1 MNYGLGCRRTVV
13 EMGGPWQSSSRW
25 AGLPPAVRSA
35 NFVRMRTWLK
45 PFAALALATALAPL
59 GQAQELEATEA
70 APFGQA
76 GAQKKVYVVPVRD
89 DIMPPILYVIRRGVK
104 EAMAAEADCL
114 ILDMETNGGRV
125 DITEEIFDIL
135 AKFKGDTV
143 TYVNKDAYS
152 AGAFIAVA
160 TQKIYMAPQSV
171 IGAAAPIMMSP
182 TGGVSEMPS
191 TMEVKMNSAIRAK
204 IRTQAEKNGYAVD
217 VIEAMVDKSKKLER
231 DGKIICEEGDILTL
245 TNLEAEAKH
254 GEAQTRLLSSGTVE
268 SIDALIDKL
277 GYAGAVRVDIQPLGA
292 EQLGT
297 WINAISPLL
306 LLIGIIGLYI
316 EFKTPGFGV
325 FGAIGIASLVVYF
338 FGGYVSGLAGIEWVA
353 VFVLGVVLVAVELLW
368 LPGTLVIG
376 AMGVVCM
383 LIALV
388 MGMTDIYPDMPWFPS
403 GDGAGGEGAP
413 PVEGIDFE
421 LPNFSKP
428 IFDLMVAFLLSIPV
442 IWALARYLPHTAFFA
457 KFASEAASGVESVAA
472 VSAEVESRLGQVGE
486 AITPLHPGGKVM
498 MGDDLCDVVTQ
509 GEMIAVGAQVK
520 VIGHRGSDLLVVE
533 A

>member
-1 MNYGLGCRRTVV
+1 
-13 EMGGPWQSSSRW
+13 
-25 AGLPPAVRSA
+25 
-35 NFVRMRTWLK
+35 MRTWLK
-45 PFAALALATALAPL
+45 PFAALALAAVLIPL
-59 GQAQELEATEA
+59 GQAQELEAQGATPLGE
-70 APFGQA
+70 A
-76 GAQKKVYVVPVRD
+76 GAQRKVYVVPVRD

-125 DITEEIFDIL
+125 DITEEIFDIVG
-135 AKFKGDTV
+135 KFKGETV

-171 IGAAAPIMMSP
+171 IGAAAPIMMGP

-191 TMEVKMNSAIRAK
+191 TMEVKINSAIRAR

-245 TNLEAEAKH
+245 TNLEAEAGY
-254 GEAQTRLLSSGTVE
+254 GEDKTPLLSSGTVE
-268 SIDALIDKL
+268 SIDALIGEL
-277 GYAGAVRVDIQPLGA
+277 GYAGAIRVDVQPLGV

-353 VFVLGVVLVAVELLW
+353 VFVLGVVLMAVELLW
-368 LPGTLVIG
+368 LPGTLVVG
-376 AMGVVCM
+376 AIGVVCM

-388 MGMTDIYPDMPWFPS
+388 MGMTDIYPDLPWFPA
-403 GDGAGGEGAP
+403 GEGGGGEGVP
-413 PVEGIDFE
+413 QVEGIDFA
-421 LPNFSKP
+421 LPDFSKP
-428 IFDLMVAFLLSIPV
+428 IFDLTIAFLLSIPV
-442 IWALARYLPHTAFFA
+442 IWALGRYLPHTAFFA

-472 VSAEVESRLGQVGE
+472 VAAEVESHLGQVGE
-486 AITPLHPGGKVM
+486 STTPLNPGGKVM
-498 MGDDLCDVVTQ
+498 LGDDLCDVVTQ
-509 GEMIAVGAQVK
+509 GEMIAAGAQVK